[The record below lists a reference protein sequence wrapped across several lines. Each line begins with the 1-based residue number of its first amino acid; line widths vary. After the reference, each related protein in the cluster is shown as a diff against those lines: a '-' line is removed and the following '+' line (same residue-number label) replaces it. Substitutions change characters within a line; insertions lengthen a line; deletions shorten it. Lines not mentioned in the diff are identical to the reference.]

1 ATRCRWR
8 PAAAR
13 SCATTRSCSCS
24 TRTSRTSRSACRRV
38 ASACTGRSSS
48 RPAAA
53 TATGSRPVP
62 RSGSRRARSSCC
74 GVSDAPRTPYPPDE
88 AGDDEFLDATF
99 EDVDW
104 STLREVRFAARRVEI
119 LRGRLTG
126 AQFPEG
132 TFIDATFADCRA
144 DLASFRFA
152 KLERVVFRDCRLEEA
167 DFYRAEL
174 EDVLFERCDLR
185 LASVEG
191 VRVSR

>member
-1 ATRCRWR
+1 M
-8 PAAAR
+8 
-13 SCATTRSCSCS
+13 
-24 TRTSRTSRSACRRV
+24 
-38 ASACTGRSSS
+38 
-48 RPAAA
+48 
-53 TATGSRPVP
+53 
-62 RSGSRRARSSCC
+62 
-74 GVSDAPRTPYPPDE
+74 SDAPRTPYPPDE

-191 VRVSR
+191 VRVSRVELRGCNLEGLQGAEALRGVRMRWDDVVANGPVFASALGVEIVED